1 MIRLAL
7 PGMIMVEA
15 EYLAFEILTLVCSQ
29 FGSEYLAAQ
38 SVVVTLTSITYQ
50 IPFPVSIAASIRIA
64 NLIGAGLVDA
74 AKTTAKVVC
83 TFTCITFFRMIQFIR
98 SGLYAD

>member
-1 MIRLAL
+1 MVRLAL

-15 EYLAFEILTLVCSQ
+15 EYLAFELLTLFSSR
-29 FGSEYLAAQ
+29 FGAEYLAAQ
-38 SVVVTLTSITYQ
+38 SVLITLTAITYQ
-50 IPFPVSIAASIRIA
+50 IPFPLSIAASTRIA

-83 TFTCITFFRMIQFIR
+83 LPLHPPRPI
-98 SGLYAD
+98 LYLP